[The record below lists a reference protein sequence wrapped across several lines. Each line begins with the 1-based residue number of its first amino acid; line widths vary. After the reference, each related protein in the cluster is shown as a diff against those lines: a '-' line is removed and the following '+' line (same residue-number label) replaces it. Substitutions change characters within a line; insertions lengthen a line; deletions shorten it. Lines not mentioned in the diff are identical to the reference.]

1 MSADVNVVGSVLA
14 NAAEVVARTES
25 PRPAKETSG
34 RTSVQAPVAKAEAPE
49 GELVEKVTSQLN
61 EVLDTFNRGVNFQ
74 VDDSTEEMYVQ
85 IVDRNSGEVLKSIP
99 SKELLAVMAR
109 IHEVVGMMVDIRG

>member
-1 MSADVNVVGSVLA
+1 MGGGARWGLGGITSSPSSWPWRRSPGSRCRGHA
-14 NAAEVVARTES
+14 NRAS
-25 PRPAKETSG
+25 WPPW
-34 RTSVQAPVAKAEAPE
+34 
-49 GELVEKVTSQLN
+49 TSQLN